1 MEDFPRTISTTS
13 STFTVS
19 FGSAA
24 RSCDRAFLTTLPGL
38 LMIAEIVLGLLVW
51 ILIASTEYF
60 SVSAFGWVMF
70 VAVFYWVLTVFFLIF
85 YITMVYTKIPQ
96 IPWTTVGLSFNAS
109 AALMYLLASIMD
121 AVSINQAPKGTVNYN
136 CWIASTVFAFVVTLC
151 YSGNAY
157 FSFQTWRSRDQG
169 P

>member
-1 MEDFPRTISTTS
+1 MEDRPRTISTTS
-13 STFTVS
+13 STYTVS
-19 FGSAA
+19 FSSTA
-24 RSCDRAFLTTLPGL
+24 RGYDKAFLKTLPGL

-85 YITMVYTKIPQ
+85 YITMAYTKIPQ
-96 IPWTTVGLSFNAS
+96 VPWTTVGLSFNAS
-109 AALMYLLASIMD
+109 ATLMYLLASIVD
-121 AVSINQAPKGTVNYN
+121 AISIKQAQEGTHNYN
-136 CWIASTVFAFVVTLC
+136 SWVASTIFAFIVTLC
-151 YSGNAY
+151 YCGNAY
-157 FSFQTWRSRDQG
+157 LSFQTWKSRDQG

>member
-1 MEDFPRTISTTS
+1 MEDRPRTISTTS
-13 STFTVS
+13 STYTAS
-19 FGSAA
+19 FGSSA
-24 RSCDRAFLTTLPGL
+24 RSCDRAFLRTIPGL
-38 LMIAEIVLGLLVW
+38 LMVAEIVFGLLVW

-109 AALMYLLASIMD
+109 AALLYLLASIVD
-121 AVSINQAPKGTVNYN
+121 VVSINQAKKATDNN
-136 CWIASTVFAFVVTLC
+136 CWIASTVFAFMVTLC

>member
-1 MEDFPRTISTTS
+1 MEDRPRTISTTS
-13 STFTVS
+13 STYTVS
-19 FGSAA
+19 FSS
-24 RSCDRAFLTTLPGL
+24 RSYDRAFLKTLPGL

-85 YITMVYTKIPQ
+85 YITMAYTKIPQ
-96 IPWTTVGLSFNAS
+96 VSWTTVGLCFNAS
-109 AALMYLLASIMD
+109 AALLYLLASIVD
-121 AVSINQAPKGTVNYN
+121 AVSINQAGEGTHNYN
-136 CWIASTVFAFVVTLC
+136 CWVASTIFAFMVTLC
-151 YSGNAY
+151 YSGNTY
-157 FSFQTWRSRDQG
+157 LSFQTWRARDQG